1 MKITVLKLSRSS
13 KNALSGAANLYFS
26 GTGLHM
32 VYALPTPAIALHALT
47 AHAKDCAVPPIVF
60 WNIHLMETD

>member
-1 MKITVLKLSRSS
+1 MTIVSKPYQNSRNASS
-13 KNALSGAANLYFS
+13 EVANLYLS

-32 VYALPTPAIALHALT
+32 VYALPTPAIALLALT